1 MSSHAPTC
9 RSITLLEY
17 TDPVSPHIAAARDG
31 VTTCDAKILGRL
43 IREIK
48 FTLGPK
54 EPGRQAHCTSIVPG
68 AGKTSRG
75 NLILVETAGGV
86 LSPAPSGELQA
97 DAYRPLRLPVVL
109 IGDGRLGGIGST
121 LSSLESLKVR
131 GYSVLGVILTAQGT
145 TNKLMASCS
154 TFSPS
159 QRTSKYCWRCLCYE
173 HQPVGTCC

>member
-17 TDPVSPHIAAARDG
+17 TDPVSPHVAAARDG
-31 VTTCDAKILGRL
+31 VATCDAKMLDCL

-48 FTLGPK
+48 FTLG
-54 EPGRQAHCTSIVPG
+54 QANCTSTVPG
-68 AGKTSRG
+68 AGKTSQG

-109 IGDGRLGGIGST
+109 VGDGRLGGIGAT
-121 LSSLESLKVR
+121 LSGLESLKVR

-159 QRTSKYCWRCLCYE
+159 QGTSEYCWRCLATNANQQE
-173 HQPVGTCC
+173 LAAIILLGS